1 MSEALKAVAN
11 TLFGTGDTTGVIPTV
26 FTWITSATVLPYFAI
41 GIACSLALFGVKVIR
56 GIVWGA

>member
-1 MSEALKAVAN
+1 MTEALTGVAT
-11 TLFGTGDTTGVIPTV
+11 TLFGTGGVIPTV
-26 FTWITSATVLPYFAI
+26 FTWVTSTEVIPYFAI